1 MPVKTFVSGEILTAS
16 DTNAYL
22 NNGGLVYIN
31 TLTLS
36 GVTAGGID
44 NVFTSTYTSYRLVI
58 TSGAAS
64 ANAALFLQM
73 RSGGTPYT
81 TGNQAYGLL
90 GINNASGAADNA
102 NSGTQV
108 GMYVGNVPTTAGR
121 HLCTID
127 VMNPQLA
134 TYTMFN
140 IQTMFSDAGGS
151 ISRAGGGVIPTTTQY
166 DGFQLNTTTATTIT
180 TTCRIYGYRQA

>member
-1 MPVKTFVSGEILTAS
+1 MPVKTFTDNTSLPAS
-16 DTNAYL
+16 DINTYL

-36 GVTAGGID
+36 GVTVGAVD
-44 NVFTSTYTSYRLVI
+44 NVFTSSYTSYRLVI

-64 ANAALFLQM
+64 ANTALFIQM
-73 RSGGTPYT
+73 RSSGTAYT

-90 GINNASGAADNA
+90 GINNSSGAADNA

-108 GMYVGNVPTTAGR
+108 GIYVGNVPTTAGR
-121 HLCTID
+121 HLCTVD

-166 DGFQLNTTTATTIT
+166 DGFQLNTATATTIT
-180 TTCRIYGYRQA
+180 TTCRIYGYRQV